1 VLTQVR
7 LLDRSSRAETRT
19 TELISD
25 QVGINCA
32 KAVIGFPKGDLI
44 LTSVIKRKEKTKPKE
59 CLETHSLIYE
69 PSTEI

>member
-1 VLTQVR
+1 MTQVR

-32 KAVIGFPKGDLI
+32 KAVIGFLKGDLI

-59 CLETHSLIYE
+59 CLKTHSLINE